1 MSVSGLEMVWLGE
14 GGGRYVVRN
23 KTLLADGANGG
34 SKEFSHRRV
43 GNLVIHGRLPD
54 AVVANS
60 DSAANGR
67 DASRKSLS
75 LLSLP
80 HPTLFPSVSG
90 TTDMTT
96 PRRAKRRRSVT
107 PPPGSS
113 PPGPSRVERDED
125 SSLPPSSPPAPFSDT
140 DDSMDER
147 DAVRDINDDPDGD
160 DDGEDLFAEEFEEYS
175 DRDIDD
181 EDNVEEITAA
191 QRRAAD
197 ASMARRD
204 RMERG
209 GRRRRAA
216 ARGVMPDFLQSDDV
230 DDDADGGLLSGMKR
244 RTRKQYDE
252 RRDVDD
258 MEGVEDELPYEQL
271 SDIKANSI
279 AEWIAI
285 SRVRKSIA
293 RSFRIF
299 LQTYV
304 DEHGSSVYGQRI
316 RHLGE
321 INSESLEVSYLHLSD
336 SKSIIAHFLLNCPTA
351 MLAIFDEVAFGAIL
365 LYYPAYDRIH
375 PDIHVRMTDL
385 PVTVSLRDLRRAD
398 LNTLVRVSGV
408 VTRRTGV
415 FPQLKYVKF
424 DCRKCGAVLGPF
436 YQDSTREVNV
446 SYCPNCEGK
455 GPFSV
460 NSEQTVYRNYQRIT
474 LQESPGTVPPG
485 RLPRHR
491 EVVLLWDLID
501 KAKPGEEIEITG
513 VYRNNFDASLNAK
526 NGFPVFSTILE
537 ANHIN
542 KKEDQFAAFRL
553 TEEDEKEIRALARDD
568 RIRKRIIKSIAPSI
582 YGHEDIKTA
591 LALSLFGGVPK
602 DINRKHRIR
611 GDINVLLLGDPGTAK
626 SQFLKYVEKTAHRSV
641 FATGQGASA
650 VGLTASVRKDPIT
663 REWTLEG
670 GALVLADKG
679 TCLID
684 EFDKM
689 NDADRTS
696 IHEAMEQQSISIS
709 KAGIITTLQARCAI
723 IAAANPIR
731 GRYNPTIPFQQNVEL
746 TEPILSRFDVLC
758 VVKDTVD
765 PVQDEL
771 LARFVVG
778 SHLRSHPKFDAHKE
792 EMEVGTT
799 LDVDVRPFSRLRFS
813 FPNSD
818 IVVPFQ
824 IIPQDLL
831 RKYIMYAKDKVHPK
845 LYDLDQEKLSRLFA
859 DLRRESLA
867 TGSYPI
873 TVRHLESMIRM
884 AEASAKMALREY
896 VRGDDIDLAISVT
909 VGSFVSAQKMS
920 IKKTLERGFRKYL
933 TQARDHEELLA
944 FVLGQ
949 IVKEKARFYQLQRH
963 QQPESIAVKVSELDE
978 RVSFSVVLPWN
989 IRSF

>member
-1 MSVSGLEMVWLGE
+1 M
-14 GGGRYVVRN
+14 
-23 KTLLADGANGG
+23 
-34 SKEFSHRRV
+34 
-43 GNLVIHGRLPD
+43 
-54 AVVANS
+54 
-60 DSAANGR
+60 
-67 DASRKSLS
+67 
-75 LLSLP
+75 
-80 HPTLFPSVSG
+80 
-90 TTDMTT
+90 T
-96 PRRAKRRRSVT
+96 PRGAKRRRSVT

-113 PPGPSRVERDED
+113 PLARPTHTRRDSE
-125 SSLPPSSPPAPFSDT
+125 SSLPPSSPPPPFSDT
-140 DDSMDER
+140 DESLDER
-147 DAVRDINDDPDGD
+147 DAVRDVDDNAEDE
-160 DDGEDLFAEEFEEYS
+160 DGEDLFGEELEDDYAANQMLDTYS
-175 DRDIDD
+175 DSGLNDD
-181 EDNVEEITAA
+181 EEIEEMSVAA
-191 QRRAAD
+191 RRAAE
-197 ASMARRD
+197 AKMARRD
-204 RMERG
+204 REQN
-209 GRRRRAA
+209 GRRGARAA
-216 ARGVMPDFLQSDDV
+216 RRSRMPDFLQSDDV
-230 DDDADGGLLSGMKR
+230 DDDDDRGLLAGTKR
-244 RTRKQYDE
+244 RTRRQYDE
-252 RRDVDD
+252 RKELDD
-258 MEGVEDELPYEQL
+258 MDGVEDEIPLEQL
-271 SDIKANSI
+271 SDIKAKSI
-279 AEWIAI
+279 VEWIANE
-285 SRVRKSIA
+285 RVRRSII
-293 RSFRIF
+293 RHFRQF
-299 LQTYV
+299 LMTYV
-304 DEHGSSVYGQRI
+304 DEHGASVYGQRI
-316 RHLGE
+316 RNLGE
-321 INSESLEVSYLHLSD
+321 NNSESLEVSYLHLAL
-336 SKSIIAHFLLNCPTA
+336 SKPILAYFLTNSPSA
-351 MLAIFDEVAFGAIL
+351 MLAIFDEVALTAIL
-365 LYYPAYDRIH
+365 VYYPSYERIH
-375 PDIHVRMTDL
+375 SEVHVRITDL
-385 PVTVSLRDLRRAD
+385 PLSSSLRDLRRSN
-398 LNTLVRVSGV
+398 LNNLVRVAGV

-436 YQDSTREVNV
+436 YQDSTREVKI

-460 NSEQTVYRNYQRIT
+460 NSEQTVYRNYQKMT
-474 LQESPGTVPPG
+474 LQESPGSVPPG

-491 EVVLLWDLID
+491 EVILLWDLID
-501 KAKPGEEIEITG
+501 TAKPGEEIEITG
-513 VYRNNFDASLNAK
+513 IYRNNFDASLNSK
-526 NGFPVFSTILE
+526 NGFPVFSTIIE

-553 TEEDEKEIRALARDD
+553 TEEDEKDIRALARDD

-650 VGLTASVRKDPIT
+650 VGLTASVRKDPVT
-663 REWTLEG
+663 QEWTLEG

-709 KAGIITTLQARCAI
+709 KAGIVTSLQARCAI

-778 SHLRSHPKFDAHKE
+778 SHLRSHPKFEADKDE
-792 EMEVGTT
+792 IEVGTS
-799 LDVDVRPFSRLRFS
+799 LDAD
-813 FPNSD
+813 
-818 IVVPFQ
+818 
-824 IIPQDLL
+824 IIPQDVL
-831 RKYIMYAKDKVHPK
+831 RKYIMYAREKIRPK

-867 TGSYPI
+867 TGSFPI

-884 AEASAKMALREY
+884 SEASAKMALREY
-896 VRGDDIDLAISVT
+896 VRADDIDLAISVT
-909 VGSFVSAQKMS
+909 VGSFVNAQKMS

-944 FVLGQ
+944 FLLGH

-963 QQPESIAVKVSELDE
+963 QQPELISVKVSELDE
-978 RVSFSVVLPWN
+978 RAKEHDIFDTSPFLRSKLFATNGYRLKDDVIEKSFV
-989 IRSF
+989 RADGGQ